1 MGLCHY
7 WCYYWGIGVLRC
19 DVLGYYTLKRVMVI
33 LRFKCLIWCLLLNED
48 EVEVK
53 VNVKGVPSYQLE

>member
-1 MGLCHY
+1 M
-7 WCYYWGIGVLRC
+7 
-19 DVLGYYTLKRVMVI
+19 M
-33 LRFKCLIWCLLLNED
+33 CLILGLSVNVGLKCGLLLNED

>member
-1 MGLCHY
+1 MVMFWWFYLVFVGFLVCKVGL
-7 WCYYWGIGVLRC
+7 
-19 DVLGYYTLKRVMVI
+19 
-33 LRFKCLIWCLLLNED
+33 WCLLLNED

>member
-7 WCYYWGIGVLRC
+7 WRYYWGYDGVKC
-19 DVLGYYTLKRVMVI
+19 VLWCYVLCLEV
-33 LRFKCLIWCLLLNED
+33 KCGLLLNED

>member
-7 WCYYWGIGVLRC
+7 WNYWGIGVLRC

-33 LRFKCLIWCLLLNED
+33 LRLIWCLLLNED

-53 VNVKGVPSYQLE
+53 VNVKGVWGVVVG